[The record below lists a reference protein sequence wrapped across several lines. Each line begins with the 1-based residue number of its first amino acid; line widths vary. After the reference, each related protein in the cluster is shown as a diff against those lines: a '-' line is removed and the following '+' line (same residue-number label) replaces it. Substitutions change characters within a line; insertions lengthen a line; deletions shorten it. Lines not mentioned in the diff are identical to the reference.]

1 MRRPTTST
9 HAAALSVFRLVAEFP
24 ANFLKAYIGRRHALR
39 GIYGFM
45 TAMNYAFYRYL
56 RVAKHWERRL
66 QRRAWTEAAPP
77 PQIAMAAMA
86 EVALVTGGARQIGRA
101 IVEKLGEAG
110 YAVAIHHGGS
120 LEDAEAL
127 ARKLEA
133 AGARTCVLGAD
144 LVDPA
149 EVATLIPAAEAAL
162 GPVTLLVNN
171 AASFIADDV
180 RSLDIATW
188 NRQFSINLRAPSQL
202 VGIMAERLPAD
213 AKGAVVNIVDQ
224 RVWKLTPQYYSYTLT
239 KAALLTATQT
249 LAQALAPRIRV
260 NAVGPGP
267 TFPNAYDGADRLEQ
281 EAAGTLLGH
290 RVVPDEIAEAVL
302 YLARASSVTGQM
314 IAVDA
319 GQHLGWRT
327 PDIVG

>member
-1 MRRPTTST
+1 
-9 HAAALSVFRLVAEFP
+9 
-24 ANFLKAYIGRRHALR
+24 
-39 GIYGFM
+39 
-45 TAMNYAFYRYL
+45 
-56 RVAKHWERRL
+56 
-66 QRRAWTEAAPP
+66 
-77 PQIAMAAMA
+77 MA
-86 EVALVTGGARQIGRA
+86 EVALVTGGARRIGRA
-101 IVEKLGEAG
+101 IVEKLAEAG
-110 YAVAIHHGGS
+110 YAVAIHHGDSGG
-120 LEDAEAL
+120 EAEAL
-127 ARKLEA
+127 SAKLQA
-133 AGARTCVLGAD
+133 NGTKTCLLSAD

-149 EVATLIPAAEAAL
+149 AVATLIPAAEKAL

-171 AASFIADDV
+171 AASFVADDV

-213 AKGAVVNIVDQ
+213 LKGAVVNIVDQ

-267 TFPNAYDGADRLEQ
+267 TFPNAYDGTDRLEQ
-281 EAAGTLLGH
+281 EIAGTLLGR
-290 RVVPDEIAEAVL
+290 RVVPEEIAEAVL
-302 YLARASSVTGQM
+302 YLARAESVTGQM

-327 PDIVG
+327 PDIIG